1 MEQAPDDWTDTE
13 RGLWDAFRHGEVYDL
28 RAGSGPVELLLP
40 APAGRAVRPAGADGP
55 GHGPDDPDQDGP
67 GHGPDDPDQDGPGH
81 GPDDPFTGAPWGPER
96 TVRAEVIARLLL
108 HGPEAAPGKV
118 TALKLTG
125 ARITGEFTLAG
136 GRIGCYVEFQ
146 LCRFERKLLLSE
158 ATAGTLRIVSCAL
171 PRLEGSRLAT
181 EGDVHLARCGIPGG
195 IRLTDA
201 RIGTDLL
208 LNQSAVGPDAYGR
221 AVSADGLTV
230 NQDCEA
236 ERIELLGELSLRSA
250 RIGGRLSL
258 RGSSLRAVGPD
269 NPNALNAARITVGH
283 TLYLSGSEDAN
294 WAGSRTVYG
303 SGYGEPAGTGHY
315 RDTTHTPFRARGR
328 IRLSDGR
335 FDNACLITG
344 AEFHLGPGEELALSR
359 IQTPELRFA
368 CDAPPTGPVTLNR
381 ARIGNLVDS
390 PDAWPTAHHVSL
402 TGFTY
407 ESLRPVGPFPL
418 ERRIAWV
425 DSGREFRPEAYEQL
439 AAALRRDGADEDAR
453 AVLHAKQRRRRHTL
467 PLPGRIW
474 GHLQDAAVGYGYRP
488 GRAAAWLVLAWALG
502 TAYFAGHE
510 PAPLKADEKV
520 VWNPALYAAG
530 KVLPLIDLGQNGWN
544 PDRAGQWVATAL
556 VLTGW
561 VLATT
566 AVAGVTR
573 LLQRG

>member
-13 RGLWDAFRHGEVYDL
+13 RGLWEAFRHGEVYDL
-28 RAGSGPVELLLP
+28 RVGEGPAEFVLP
-40 APAGRAVRPAGADGP
+40 APAGQAVRPDGE
-55 GHGPDDPDQDGP
+55 GL
-67 GHGPDDPDQDGPGH
+67 
-81 GPDDPFTGAPWGPER
+81 GPDDPFTAAEWGPER

-118 TALKLTG
+118 AALKLTG

-158 ATAGTLRIVSCAL
+158 AAAGTLRIVSCAL
-171 PRLEGSRLAT
+171 PRLEASRLAT
-181 EGDVHLARCGIPGG
+181 EGDVHLARCGIPRGV
-195 IRLTDA
+195 RLTDA
-201 RIGTDLL
+201 RVGTDLL
-208 LNQSAVGPDAYGR
+208 LNQSSIGPDAYGR
-221 AVSADGLTV
+221 AVSADGITV

-236 ERIELLGELSLRSA
+236 ERLDVLGETSLRSA
-250 RIGGRLSL
+250 RIGGRLAL
-258 RGSSLRAVGPD
+258 RGGTLRAVTG
-269 NPNALNAARITVGH
+269 NPYALNAAKITVGH
-283 TLYLSGSEDAN
+283 TLYLSASEDST

-303 SGYGEPAGTGHY
+303 AGYGEPTGIA
-315 RDTTHTPFRARGR
+315 RSDSSQTPFRSWGR

-335 FDNACLITG
+335 FENACLITG
-344 AEFHLGPGEELALSR
+344 AEIHLGEDEELALSR
-359 IQTPELRFA
+359 IQTPELRFT
-368 CDAPPTGPVTLNR
+368 CDTPPTGPVRLAR
-381 ARIGNLVDS
+381 ARIGNLVDA
-390 PDAWPTAHHVSL
+390 PTAWPTEHHVSL

-407 ESLRPVGPFPL
+407 ESLRPTVPFPL

-425 DSGREFRPEAYEQL
+425 DSGQEFRPEAYEQL

-453 AVLHAKQRRRRHTL
+453 TVLYAKQRRRRRTL
-467 PLPGRIW
+467 PLPGRLW

-488 GRAAAWLVLAWALG
+488 GRAATWLVLAWVLG
-502 TAYFAGHE
+502 TAYFAEHR
-510 PAPLKADEKV
+510 PAPVKPDETV
-520 VWNPALYAAG
+520 LWNPALYAAG

-544 PDRAGQWVATAL
+544 PDRPGQWVATAL

>member
-13 RGLWDAFRHGEVYDL
+13 RGLWEAFRHGEVYDL
-28 RAGSGPVELLLP
+28 RAGSGPAELLLP
-40 APAGRAVRPAGADGP
+40 APAGHTTR
-55 GHGPDDPDQDGP
+55 PDDEE
-67 GHGPDDPDQDGPGH
+67 H
-81 GPDDPFTGAPWGPER
+81 GPDDPFAAGQWGPGR
-96 TVRAEVIARLLL
+96 TVRAEAIARLLL
-108 HGPEAAPGKV
+108 HGPAAAPGKV
-118 TALKLTG
+118 AALKLTG

-136 GRIGCYVEFQ
+136 GRIDCYVEFQ

-171 PRLEGSRLAT
+171 PRLEASRLAS

-195 IRLTDA
+195 VRLTDA

-208 LNQSAVGPDAYGR
+208 LNQSAVGPDTYGR
-221 AVSADGLTV
+221 AVSADGISI

-236 ERIELLGELSLRSA
+236 ERLDLLGELSLRSA

-258 RGSSLRAVGPD
+258 RGGSLRATGPD
-269 NPNALNAARITVGH
+269 NPNAIDAARITVGH

-294 WAGSRTVYG
+294 WSGSRTVYG
-303 SGYGEPAGTGHY
+303 SGYGGSTATAAY
-315 RDTTHTPFRARGR
+315 RDTTHTPFRAWGR

-335 FDNACLITG
+335 FDNAVLITN
-344 AEFHLGPGEELALSR
+344 AEFHLGEGEELALSR
-359 IQTPELRFA
+359 IQTPELRFT
-368 CDAPPTGPVTLNR
+368 CDTPPTGAVSLNR
-381 ARIGNLVDS
+381 ARIGNLVDA
-390 PDAWPTAHHVSL
+390 PAAWPTAHHVSL
-402 TGFTY
+402 TGFSY
-407 ESLRPVGPFPL
+407 ESLRPTEPFPL

-453 AVLHAKQRRRRHTL
+453 TVLYAKQRRRRRTL

-502 TAYFAGHE
+502 TAYFAAHE
-510 PAPLKADEKV
+510 PAPVKADEKV

-544 PDRAGQWVATAL
+544 PDRTGQWVATAL